1 MKPCR
6 EPTSLE
12 ALELFEC
19 PESQYD
25 ALLADKVER
34 TKSVIY
40 EAMGETLDAVH
51 IFPSPP
57 THFRQRANFRV
68 VMEHGRLQYLMFS
81 ATETRVP
88 LRIERFPRG
97 SLRLNELMAACQ
109 RGIQSNAVL
118 GDALHEIRFQTTKSD
133 SGGCMVLFCYTRALL
148 ESEWRPAAE
157 ALRATFLGPDCV
169 LIGRSKRIKIVVG
182 AERPCII
189 ETFHVQGR
197 DLQYEQLE
205 GEFSQP
211 NADICERM
219 LTWSVNVTAGCAHV
233 DLLELYCGNANF
245 TVAMAPNFRK
255 VLATEMSKTNVLCA
269 RGNVARNG
277 VSDKVKVARL
287 TAAEMSVA
295 LSPTGRDFNRL
306 RQVQVELTDYN
317 LHTIFVDPP
326 RAGLDK
332 PTLDLARTFAKI
344 VYVSC
349 NPTSLTRDLM
359 VLRTTHTLTELAIF
373 DQFAYTDHVEC
384 GAVLCQRST
393 PLDELPPPLLPE
405 PQQSKKQKAKSEKTK
420 LRKSASGDGPEGN
433 KTKKRRNA
441 GNGASPARRKRRRL
455 GCCVM

>member
-25 ALLADKVER
+25 ALLASKVEH
-34 TKSVIY
+34 TKAVIY
-40 EAMGETLDAVH
+40 EAMGETQDRVN
-51 IFPSPP
+51 IFPSPRK
-57 THFRQRANFRV
+57 HFRQRANFRV
-68 VMEHGRLQYLMFS
+68 VTENGRLQYVMFS
-81 ATETRVP
+81 ASETRVP

-109 RGIQSNAVL
+109 RGIQGHAVL
-118 GDALHEIRFQTTKSD
+118 SDSLHEIRFQTTKSD
-133 SGGCMVLFCYTRALL
+133 NGGCMVLFCYTRAII

-157 ALRATFLGPDCV
+157 AFRAARLGLDCV

-197 DLQYEQLE
+197 ELQYEQLE

-211 NADICERM
+211 NADICEHM
-219 LTWSVNVTAGCAHV
+219 LAWSMRVTAGCTNV

-326 RAGLDK
+326 RAGLDT
-332 PTLDLARTFAKI
+332 PTLDLVRTFAKI

-349 NPTSLTRDLM
+349 NPTSLSRDLM
-359 VLRTTHTLTELAIF
+359 VLRLTHTLTELAIF

-393 PLDELPPPLLPE
+393 PLDDALPPRVLEPLE
-405 PQQSKKQKAKSEKTK
+405 QTKKAKSEKA
-420 LRKSASGDGPEGN
+420 KSHKKCGGGDGAAG

-441 GNGASPARRKRRRL
+441 GNSASPARRKRQRL
-455 GCCVM
+455 GCCLM